1 MKRGNWDSSVGIP
14 RGYGVADQLELT
26 DYKRT
31 ESNQRAMY
39 QAVQALITA
48 TSLAKFGVFTI
59 QQNFTLLPTYVLYQM
74 PLLPGI

>member
-1 MKRGNWDSSVGIP
+1 
-14 RGYGVADQLELT
+14 
-26 DYKRT
+26 
-31 ESNQRAMY
+31 MY